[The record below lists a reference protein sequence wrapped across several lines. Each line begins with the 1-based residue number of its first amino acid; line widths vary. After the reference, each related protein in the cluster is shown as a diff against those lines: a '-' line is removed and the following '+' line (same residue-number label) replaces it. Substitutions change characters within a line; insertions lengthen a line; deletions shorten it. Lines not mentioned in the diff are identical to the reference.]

1 MRLSALDFDAIGTL
15 AAGLA
20 ATHVAWCRA
29 DIATPGIN
37 PLGHPERWIGPVLIL
52 FAVLKLAVAP

>member
-1 MRLSALDFDAIGTL
+1 MRFVVQYLDVIVAMAT
-15 AAGLA
+15 GLA

-29 DIATPGIN
+29 ETATPGLAA
-37 PLGHPERWIGPVLIL
+37 LGHPERWIGPMLIL